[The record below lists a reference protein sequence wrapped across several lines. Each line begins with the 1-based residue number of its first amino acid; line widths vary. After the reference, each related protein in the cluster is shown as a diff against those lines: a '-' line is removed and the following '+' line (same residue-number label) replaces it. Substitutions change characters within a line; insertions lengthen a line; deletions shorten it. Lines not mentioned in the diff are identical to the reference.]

1 MGPMLPQR
9 LVLLFLGTAVSL
21 VHSYT
26 AEDSFTWAIKSNVL
40 ASEYH
45 QEVYDRFM
53 EECRQDAAKKD
64 GGNVCDQDE
73 KHRMHMN
80 TMQPAAVRYQWANA
94 VVGGARPTVALDA
107 EGKRLYTICPFF
119 DC

>member
-1 MGPMLPQR
+1 MLPQR

-21 VHSYT
+21 VHSYS

-53 EECRQDAAKKD
+53 EECRQDAAKRD

-80 TMQPAAVRYQWANA
+80 SMQPAAVR
-94 VVGGARPTVALDA
+94 
-107 EGKRLYTICPFF
+107 
-119 DC
+119 